1 MGKCI
6 TAGSAEVLVPRQV
19 PSLSLQVLIVHACLT
34 VVSLSAVVSA
44 NLLIGFSREDGK
56 FWIGEVRH
64 TNGKNS
70 MVTIRDVAK
79 ESGFSS
85 TTVSIVLNDAP
96 LARYIPAVTKKRIE
110 RAAKKLGYRPNQ
122 FARSLRSK
130 RSHTVGV
137 MVFDMTDP
145 YCTLVLRG
153 IENTLYQASYLP
165 ILTDV
170 HNERSRFERYLEM
183 LLDRRIE
190 GLVVLA
196 NWLFLDINLLADLEK
211 SSIPT
216 VIIGCELKG
225 DAMSSVIVDNEV
237 GGYLA
242 LEHLHSLGHR
252 KIAFIRGPKT
262 LADSAPRWRGV
273 RNSAKERGLELDSR
287 LIVDLPES
295 RDPLSSFEAG
305 QKLTEDLIKQKRPF
319 TAILAFDDMTAFG
332 ATRALANSGLRV
344 PEHCSVIGF
353 DDVAASALCTPPLT
367 TIRQPMEAMGAGAV
381 GIVLEGINSV
391 LEKREVAAHHR
402 KVAPELA
409 VRESTRS
416 LQ

>member
-1 MGKCI
+1 
-6 TAGSAEVLVPRQV
+6 
-19 PSLSLQVLIVHACLT
+19 
-34 VVSLSAVVSA
+34 
-44 NLLIGFSREDGK
+44 
-56 FWIGEVRH
+56 
-64 TNGKNS
+64 

-85 TTVSIVLNDAP
+85 TTVSIVLNNAP
-96 LARYIPAVTKKRIE
+96 LARYIPPTTKKKIQK
-110 RAAKKLGYRPNQ
+110 AAEKLGYRPNQ

-153 IENTLYQASYLP
+153 IENTLYQSSYLP

-190 GLVVLA
+190 GLIVLA
-196 NWLFLDINLLADLEK
+196 NWLFLDINLLGDLEK

-216 VIIGCELKG
+216 AMIGRELET
-225 DAMSSVIVDNEV
+225 DSISSVIVDNEV

-252 KIAFIRGPKT
+252 KIAFIRGPKALT
-262 LADSAPRWRGV
+262 DSAPRWRGI
-273 RNSAKERGLELDSR
+273 RNAAKAAGLELDPR
-287 LIVDLPES
+287 LITELPES
-295 RDPLSSFEAG
+295 RDPMSSFEAG
-305 QKLTEDLIKQKRPF
+305 QKLTEDLVRQKRPF
-319 TAILAFDDMTAFG
+319 TALLAFDDMSAFG
-332 ATRALANSGLRV
+332 AIRALARAGVRV
-344 PEHCSVIGF
+344 PDHCSVIGF
-353 DDVAASALCTPPLT
+353 DDIATSALYTPSLT
-367 TIRQPMEAMGAGAV
+367 TVRQPMEAMGASAV
-381 GIVLEGINSV
+381 GIVVEGINGV
-391 LEKREVAAHHR
+391 LEKREIAASHR
-402 KVAPELA
+402 KVAPELV

-416 LQ
+416 LS

>member
-1 MGKCI
+1 
-6 TAGSAEVLVPRQV
+6 
-19 PSLSLQVLIVHACLT
+19 
-34 VVSLSAVVSA
+34 
-44 NLLIGFSREDGK
+44 
-56 FWIGEVRH
+56 
-64 TNGKNS
+64 

-85 TTVSIVLNDAP
+85 TTVSIVLNNAP
-96 LARYIPAVTKKRIE
+96 LSRYIPAVTKKRIH
-110 RAAKKLGYRPNQ
+110 RAAEKLGYRPNQ

-153 IENTLYQASYLP
+153 IENTLYQSSYLP

-190 GLVVLA
+190 GLIVLA
-196 NWLFLDINLLADLEK
+196 NWLFVDIHLLGDLEK

-216 VIIGCELKG
+216 AMIGCELET
-225 DAMSSVIVDNEV
+225 DSMSSVIVDNEL
-237 GGYLA
+237 GGRLA
-242 LEHLHSLGHR
+242 VEHLHSLGHR
-252 KIAFIRGPKT
+252 KIAFIRGPKALT
-262 LADSAPRWRGV
+262 DSSPRWRGI
-273 RNSAKERGLELDSR
+273 RTFARQAGLELDSR
-287 LIVDLPES
+287 LTVELPES

-305 QKLTEDLIKQKRPF
+305 YKLTEDLITQKRSF
-319 TAILAFDDMTAFG
+319 TAVLAFDDMSAFG
-332 ATRALANSGLRV
+332 AIRALAKAGLRV

-353 DDVAASALCTPPLT
+353 DDVASSALYTPSLT
-367 TIRQPMEAMGAGAV
+367 TVRQPMESMGASAV
-381 GIVLEGINSV
+381 GIVVDGINAV
-391 LEKREVAAHHR
+391 LEKREIGATHR
-402 KVAPELA
+402 KVAPELV

-416 LQ
+416 LL

>member
-1 MGKCI
+1 
-6 TAGSAEVLVPRQV
+6 
-19 PSLSLQVLIVHACLT
+19 
-34 VVSLSAVVSA
+34 
-44 NLLIGFSREDGK
+44 
-56 FWIGEVRH
+56 
-64 TNGKNS
+64 

-216 VIIGCELKG
+216 AIIGCELKG

-242 LEHLHSLGHR
+242 LEHLHALGHR

-262 LADSAPRWRGV
+262 LGDSSPRWRGI
-273 RNSAKERGLELDSR
+273 RNSAKARDLEIDSR

-305 QKLTEDLIKQKRPF
+305 KKLTEDLLKQKRPF
-319 TAILAFDDMTAFG
+319 TALLAFDDMSALG
-332 ATRALANSGLRV
+332 AIRALANGGLRV

-353 DDVAASALCTPPLT
+353 DDVAGSALCTPALT
-367 TIRQPMEAMGAGAV
+367 TIRQPMEAMGADAV
-381 GIVLEGINSV
+381 RIVLEGIKLV
-391 LEKREVAAHHR
+391 LEKLEVAAHHR
-402 KVAPELA
+402 KVAPELVA
-409 VRESTRS
+409 RDSTRS
-416 LQ
+416 LL